1 MGGGEDGGRGEVGLH
16 GFLYTPVVALPLIN
30 ADFLLQVEHLS
41 LPLPPA
47 QFQMSARELTT
58 LFTADMLAVV
68 MNKDYSTSASCSDL

>member
-1 MGGGEDGGRGEVGLH
+1 MGLH

-41 LPLPPA
+41 LPLP
-47 QFQMSARELTT
+47 SAVSNVCSELTS